1 MINNDNYKKYNLNL
15 SDETKINEFIK
26 IINSFN
32 IKKSYII
39 VFRLISPIITYKDI
53 KKKYEK
59 FRVLFFDKKESKKMI
74 PELFLLLNNGN
85 DLSDFLDDWPCFTI
99 ERKFL
104 YFINKEKFS
113 IDKFNNEEIYSIIT
127 NNDTIDI
134 CIENTEN
141 SEYFYDLT
149 IYDNNYMFLNFAKVF
164 RIINLWDPI
173 GLIKNGLN
181 GNYNN
186 EIVEIYDKLLNKEN
200 ELSYIIYELFKKN
213 YPESFSYTLNDCF
226 MVANEII
233 KL

>member
-53 KKKYEK
+53 KKKYDK

-104 YFINKEKFS
+104 YFINKEKFY

-134 CIENTEN
+134 SIENTEN

-226 MVANEII
+226 KVANEII

>member
-26 IINSFN
+26 IINLFN

-134 CIENTEN
+134 SIENTEN

-226 MVANEII
+226 KVANQII

>member
-59 FRVLFFDKKESKKMI
+59 FRVLFFDKKKYKKMI
-74 PELFLLLNNGN
+74 PELFLLLNNEN

-134 CIENTEN
+134 SIENTEN

-213 YPESFSYTLNDCF
+213 YQESFSYTLNDCF